1 MDIYVCFLHEH
12 KSEIIDLAFS
22 PDGSKLATLDYSGA
36 IGIEEEPRSRLFI
49 WDHKTC
55 ELIHEIESAK
65 AFSCISWAGFFLR
78 YRYRNK

>member
-1 MDIYVCFLHEH
+1 MNI

-36 IGIEEEPRSRLFI
+36 MALKKNRGAAYLF

-55 ELIHEIESAK
+55 ELIHE
-65 AFSCISWAGFFLR
+65 
-78 YRYRNK
+78 N